1 MNLPDHARENK
12 AAWEVAAAEYVE
24 PARRDWAAAEISW
37 GMYEWMTLEWA
48 RRWPVEDLWTARR
61 AG

>member
-37 GMYEWMTLEWA
+37 GMYEWMTLE
-48 RRWPVEDLWTARR
+48 
-61 AG
+61 